1 MVAEKRN
8 VSVRALGHRGSS
20 DIICRR
26 MKYLIGVDEAG
37 RGPLAGPV
45 SVGAVLV
52 PKKFDVLK
60 IFPDVKDSK
69 LLSPKVREEI
79 YEEVAART
87 KAGELKFCVRF
98 ADHAYIDAYGITRAV
113 RQAVQKSV
121 SALAPSPEGI
131 EIFLDG
137 LLHAPSKYHQE
148 TIIHGDALI
157 PIISLASVVAK
168 VRRDRLMMKFAE
180 KFPKYGFEIHKG
192 YGTKVHRDA
201 ILRFGLC
208 EIHRVSY
215 SQKFALELQNRE
227 T

>member
-1 MVAEKRN
+1 MTNQQVHGELG
-8 VSVRALGHRGSS
+8 ALRGLFVVM
-20 DIICRR
+20 IKAMR
-26 MKYLIGVDEAG
+26 YLIGVDEAG

-45 SVGAVLV
+45 SVGAVMV
-52 PKKFDVLK
+52 PRKFDVLK
-60 IFPDVKDSK
+60 AFPDVKDSK
-69 LLSPKVREEI
+69 LLSPKKREEI
-79 YEEVAART
+79 YEEVVSRAKT
-87 KAGELKFCVRF
+87 GELRFCVRF
-98 ADHAYIDAYGITRAV
+98 ADHVYIDAYGITRAV

-121 SALAPSPEGI
+121 SALAPSSEGV

-180 KFPKYGFEIHKG
+180 KFPKYGFETHKG
-192 YGTKVHRDA
+192 YGTKAHRDA

-208 EIHRVSY
+208 KIHRVSY
-215 SQKFALELQNRE
+215 SRKFALG
-227 T
+227 

>member
-1 MVAEKRN
+1 

-45 SVGAVLV
+45 SVGAVMV

-79 YEEVAART
+79 YEEVEARA

-148 TIIHGDALI
+148 TI
-157 PIISLASVVAK
+157 
-168 VRRDRLMMKFAE
+168 MKFAE
-180 KFPKYGFEIHKG
+180 KFPKYGFETHKG
-192 YGTKVHRDA
+192 YGTKAHRDA

-208 EIHRVSY
+208 KIHRVSY
-215 SQKFALELQNRE
+215 SRKFALELQNRE